1 MLYLGEI
8 SALVTAVFWSMSPLF
23 FTAAINRVGTVT
35 VNITRLGFALLFLFT
50 SVCVMRYSVDLSFS
64 QYAWLSIS
72 GFLGLVFGDSFMF
85 KAFQHIG
92 ARITM
97 LVMALSPAIAAFAAY
112 VILGERMSMLGVI
125 GIVVTLT
132 GIIWVVVERS
142 TQTKESPHAVTTI
155 GLFYALCGATGQG
168 TGLVFA
174 KLAFQ
179 ESGLNGLVATLIRI
193 AAAFLILLPVAA
205 ISKNFR
211 NPIVTYHTERR
222 ALWLTVGGAVVGP
235 FLGITFSLIAVAHTH
250 VGVAATIMATVPI
263 LMLPLLRIFYKER
276 LTWKSI
282 AGAFVAVSG
291 VVLLF
296 LK

>member
-1 MLYLGEI
+1 MPFLGEF

-35 VNITRLGFALLFLFT
+35 VNITRLSFALLFLFA
-50 SVCVMRYSVDLSFS
+50 SVLVMRYSVDLSFS
-64 QYAWLSIS
+64 QYAYLSIS

-97 LVMALSPAIAAFAAY
+97 LVMALSPAIATFAAY
-112 VILGERMSMLGVI
+112 FILGEQMPMLGLVGI
-125 GIVVTLT
+125 GVTLA
-132 GIIWVVVERS
+132 GIIWVVAERS
-142 TQTKESPHAVTTI
+142 ASTPESPRAVSKI
-155 GLFYALCGATGQG
+155 GLLYALFGATGQG
-168 TGLVFA
+168 MGLVFA
-174 KLAFQ
+174 KLAFH
-179 ESGLNGLVATLIRI
+179 ESAVNGLVATLIRI
-193 AAAFLILLPVAA
+193 AAAWLILLPLAA
-205 ISKNFR
+205 MTKNFK
-211 NPIVTYHTERR
+211 NPVTVFRTERR
-222 ALWLTVGGAVVGP
+222 ALWLTIGGAVVGP

-263 LMLPLLRIFYKER
+263 MMLPLLRIFYKEQ
-276 LTWKSI
+276 LTWKAV
-282 AGAFVAVSG
+282 AGAFVAVGG

>member
-1 MLYLGEI
+1 MPFLGEI

-35 VNITRLGFALLFLFT
+35 VNITRLSFALVFLFA
-50 SVCVMRYSVDLSFS
+50 SVLVMRYSIDLSFS
-64 QYAWLSIS
+64 QYAYLSLS

-85 KAFQHIG
+85 KAFQYIG

-97 LVMALSPAIAAFAAY
+97 LVMALSPAIATFAAY
-112 VILGERMSMLGVI
+112 VILGEQMPMLGLI
-125 GIVVTLT
+125 GIAVTLA
-132 GIIWVVVERS
+132 GIIWVVAERNAS
-142 TQTKESPHAVTTI
+142 TPESPRAVSKI
-155 GLFYALCGATGQG
+155 GLVYAFFGATGQG
-168 TGLVFA
+168 LGLVFA
-174 KLAFQ
+174 KLAFH
-179 ESGLNGLVATLIRI
+179 ESTVNGLVATLIRI
-193 AAAFLILLPVAA
+193 AAAWLILLPLAA
-205 ISKNFR
+205 MTKNFK
-211 NPIVTYHTERR
+211 NPITTFRTERR
-222 ALWLTVGGAVVGP
+222 ALWQTIGGAVVGP

-263 LMLPLLRIFYKER
+263 MMLPLLRIFYKEH

-282 AGAFVAVSG
+282 AGAFVAVGG